1 MGVSQPVAFG
11 NRVAFGGEVA
21 IMVECASRAL
31 ISLTVSGAQ
40 LRVWPAVGVTNRC
53 VPGVEPTTCQEAAM
67 ESRRKVMILDE
78 NILDVMEVEQSLQGG
93 GGYEVVHLATPNGA
107 LSKIEYE
114 RPEILLI
121 DVAMNRLNIDDL
133 LGTLRA
139 SVDYDEMV
147 IVAYS
152 DMDADRLQQ
161 FCVDNEINGYFCK
174 SMDVAQI
181 GDFLDKFYEY

>member
-1 MGVSQPVAFG
+1 
-11 NRVAFGGEVA
+11 
-21 IMVECASRAL
+21 
-31 ISLTVSGAQ
+31 
-40 LRVWPAVGVTNRC
+40 
-53 VPGVEPTTCQEAAM
+53 M